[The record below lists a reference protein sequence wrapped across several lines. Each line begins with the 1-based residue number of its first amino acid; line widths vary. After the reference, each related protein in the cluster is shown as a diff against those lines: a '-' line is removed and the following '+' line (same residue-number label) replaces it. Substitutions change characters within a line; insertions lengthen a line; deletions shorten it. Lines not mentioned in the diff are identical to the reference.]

1 MRRFL
6 GNVHW
11 GDKLIDILV
20 VVLGIT
26 IAFGL
31 NNWRENRQNAKLE
44 QRYLKNLKEDL
55 VKDTLQMI
63 NIKRDLR
70 GTSFAVA
77 CIKRI
82 SPEIENADSVAIYLD
97 DVFSLNYFIFFPE
110 DYTYETLQQ
119 SGDISIIQSDSI
131 RQVLSQLYDNYEYM
145 RLLYEYAL
153 NTLSDE
159 ISPYVDNL
167 SARTSQ
173 VEDPTMYQST
183 HFDNLVN
190 EYGRQLAGVEFLVE
204 SSLEKHRILQ
214 HLISKELNK

>member
-1 MRRFL
+1 
-6 GNVHW
+6 
-11 GDKLIDILV
+11 
-20 VVLGIT
+20 
-26 IAFGL
+26 
-31 NNWRENRQNAKLE
+31 
-44 QRYLKNLKEDL
+44 
-55 VKDTLQMI
+55 
-63 NIKRDLR
+63 
-70 GTSFAVA
+70 
-77 CIKRI
+77 
-82 SPEIENADSVAIYLD
+82 
-97 DVFSLNYFIFFPE
+97 
-110 DYTYETLQQ
+110 
-119 SGDISIIQSDSI
+119 
-131 RQVLSQLYDNYEYM
+131 M

-214 HLISKELNK
+214 HLITKELNK